1 VAKINSK
8 APGISMSGDINILQ
22 TNTSRAVKE
31 IHNNI
36 MLLEEEN
43 RELRVLL
50 EELSKRVPTTEGEA
64 QEETKTEESTE
75 GL

>member
-1 VAKINSK
+1 VAKINNK

-36 MLLEEEN
+36 LILEEEN
-43 RELRVLL
+43 RELRILL
-50 EELSKRVPTTEGEA
+50 EELSKRAATTEGEA
-64 QEETKTEESTE
+64 QEGTKTEESTK

>member
-1 VAKINSK
+1 MAKINNK

-31 IHNNI
+31 IHNN
-36 MLLEEEN
+36 LLSLEEEN

-50 EELSKRVPTTEGEA
+50 EELSKRVPTTEVEA
-64 QEETKTEESTE
+64 QEETKTDNSTE